1 VRYSYICSEC
11 EKSFAISRDLMV
23 CPYCAELQKP
33 NQPLRGVLEVRVE
46 GKVSRDFDMFD
57 LLPVERECFPPIP
70 VGGTP
75 LWTPLNLRTITGFSK
90 LYIKDDSL
98 NPTGS
103 LKDRASFLVAAFAKR
118 EGLTSVVVAST
129 GNAASSMAGVGA
141 SAGLKIK
148 IFIPASAPQAK
159 RVQAL
164 QYGAEVVLVDG
175 NYDRAYELSMEYTK
189 EHGGLNRNTAY
200 NPLTIEGKKTAALE
214 IYKQLGELPDF
225 IFVPTGDGVII
236 GGMYKGFKDLLNLGL
251 IETIPIMYAVQAEG
265 SCAICRALETEV
277 FNESYQS
284 KTVADSIAVDI
295 PRNGFFTLKFLKK
308 YNGRG
313 VTVRDGEIIAAQR
326 MLASTTGLFAE
337 PAGSAALAGFLK
349 VKSNIPAGAKVVL
362 LVTGNGLKDIDAAM
376 RGVLS
381 RDEISNVEGSISK
394 SS

>member
-1 VRYSYICSEC
+1 LRYSYICSEC
-11 EKSFAISRDLMV
+11 DRSFDISSDLMV
-23 CPYCAELQKP
+23 CPHCSEEQKP
-33 NQPLRGVLEVRVE
+33 NQPLRGVLEVHIE
-46 GKVSRDFDMFD
+46 GKVERDFDIFD
-57 LLPVERECFPPIP
+57 LLPVEREYFPPIP

-75 LWTPLNLRTITGFSK
+75 LWTPLNLRRITGFSE

-103 LKDRASFLVAAFAKR
+103 LKDRASYLVAAFARR
-118 EGLTSVVVAST
+118 EGLTKVVVAST

-141 SAGLKIK
+141 AADLKIR

-175 NYDRAYELSMEYTK
+175 NYDRAYELSMEYTR

-214 IYKQLGELPDF
+214 IYKQLGEAPDF
-225 IFVPTGDGVII
+225 VFVPTGDGVII

-251 IETIPIMYAVQAEG
+251 IEKIPIMYAVQAEG
-265 SCAICRALETEV
+265 SCAICRALETKV
-277 FNESYQS
+277 FSESYQS
-284 KTVADSIAVDI
+284 KTVADSIAVDV
-295 PRNGFFTLKFLKK
+295 PRNGFYALTYLEA

-313 VTVRDGEIIAAQR
+313 VTVEDGEIIAAQR

-337 PAGSAALAGFLK
+337 PAASAALAGFLK
-349 VKSNIPAGAKVVL
+349 EKGNIPTSAKVVL

-376 RGVLS
+376 QGVLS
-381 RDEISNVEGSISK
+381 RDKISNV
-394 SS
+394 